1 MDEVEKVYDD
11 FNIEDKRE
19 AKASIVTGWGIYLSS
34 LFLVFTYFVAFFWAI
49 IKRTNCSTDF
59 ERSHYNS
66 MISMF
71 ILSVIFNVVG
81 FGILLWGYMP
91 DSNGNPSP
99 DLVLISSGFAIMGAT
114 YVWNI
119 IRMLKGLSLASD
131 LKSYQKTTFNS

>member
-1 MDEVEKVYDD
+1 MNEVEKAYDD
-11 FNIEDKRE
+11 FDIEDKRE
-19 AKASIVTGWGIYLSS
+19 AKASIVAGWGIYLSS
-34 LFLVFTYFVAFFWAI
+34 LFLVFTYFVAFVLAI
-49 IKRTNCSTDF
+49 VKRTNCSTDF

-81 FGILLWGYMP
+81 FGMLIWGYMP

-99 DLVLISSGFAIMGAT
+99 DLMLIFSGFSIMGAT

-131 LKSYQKTTFNS
+131 LKSY

>member
-1 MDEVEKVYDD
+1 MNEVEKAYDD
-11 FNIEDKRE
+11 FDIENKRK
-19 AKASIVTGWGIYLSS
+19 AKASIVAGWGIYLLS
-34 LFLVFTYFVAFFWAI
+34 LFLVFTYFVAFVWAI
-49 IKRTNCSTDF
+49 VKRTNCSTDF
-59 ERSHYNS
+59 ERSHYDS

-81 FGILLWGYMP
+81 FGMLIWGYML

-99 DLVLISSGFAIMGAT
+99 NLMLIFSGFAIMGAT

-131 LKSYQKTTFNS
+131 LKSY

>member
-1 MDEVEKVYDD
+1 MSEVEKTYDD
-11 FNIEDKRE
+11 FNIEDERE
-19 AKASIVTGWGIYLSS
+19 AKASIVAGWGIYLSS

-81 FGILLWGYMP
+81 FGILLWGYVP
-91 DSNGNPSP
+91 DSKGNPSP
-99 DLVLISSGFAIMGAT
+99 DLVLILSGFAIMGAT

-119 IRMLKGLSLASD
+119 IRMIKGLSLASD
-131 LKSYQKTTFNS
+131 LKSY